1 MGWCL
6 VGQAVL
12 ACPAAARNRR
22 QPQSRVRPAVDIVNL
37 HPNRHR
43 IAKEVPVHDG
53 SVQLPDPVKRM
64 IDERAEAVGFAPL
77 KNAAAAMSAAYRDNR
92 AARLPDP
99 ARTAAYLVTRMPA
112 TFAAAHAVLRELRER
127 LGARPIS
134 SVLDIGAG
142 AGAASLAA
150 RACFPAIEAITMV
163 ERDAA
168 LAAAAGQWLPEAALM
183 LEDVTRVK
191 PLPPHDLVIAAYS
204 LGEIAEPMAA
214 RLWQAAR
221 VALVVVEPG
230 TPRGYAL
237 ILKARQELL
246 EAGACMAAPC
256 PAATPCPLAAPD
268 WCHFAA
274 RVERSSIHRR
284 IKDGELGYEDEKFS
298 YLAVAREP
306 VDLPASRI
314 IRRPRQHPGLI
325 ELETCTP
332 AGLQSVRAPHHDRQ
346 LFRAARKAAWGAA
359 WG

>member
-1 MGWCL
+1 
-6 VGQAVL
+6 
-12 ACPAAARNRR
+12 
-22 QPQSRVRPAVDIVNL
+22 
-37 HPNRHR
+37 
-43 IAKEVPVHDG
+43 
-53 SVQLPDPVKRM
+53 M
-64 IDERAEAVGFAPL
+64 IEERAEAVGFRAV
-77 KNAAAAMSAAYRDNR
+77 KDAASAMSAAYRENR
-92 AARLPDP
+92 ATRLPDP

-150 RACFPAIEAITMV
+150 RECFPEARTITMV

-168 LAAAAGQWLPEAALM
+168 LAAAAHEWLPEAAIM
-183 LEDVTRVK
+183 REDVTRMAT
-191 PLPPHDLVIAAYS
+191 LPPHDLAIAAYS
-204 LGEIAEPMAA
+204 LGEIAGPLAA

-221 VALVVVEPG
+221 VALVVIEPG

-237 ILKARQELL
+237 ILKVREELL

-284 IKDGELGYEDEKFS
+284 IKDAELGYEDEKFS
-298 YLAVAREP
+298 YIAMAREP
-306 VDLPASRI
+306 VNLPASRI

-325 ELETCTP
+325 ELETCAP
-332 AGLQSVRAPHHDRQ
+332 AGVRTVRAPRRDREA
-346 LFRAARKAAWGAA
+346 FRAARKATWGGAWG
-359 WG
+359 